1 MNEIETMES
10 DDSRA
15 LQRMKVNW
23 FFLLVHPIGFAFY
36 VIFSKGLPQSTD
48 LNIFPAGFGVILTFI
63 GVVLVCIFLRNPIKQ
78 LPKPPQTNTI
88 ANLENS
94 SEESLLKYKKTPKEL
109 EDASKMTESDAFYF
123 ALGEWRNN
131 CIICLAILQGCALFN
146 ILFVFTLGGNVI
158 NFACAGVLVAFMILL
173 FPSKYLWESYRN
185 ERVPQLLSDGWQSS
199 QSPGRAA

>member
-10 DDSRA
+10 DESKA
-15 LQRMKVNW
+15 LKITKSIW
-23 FFLLVHPIGFAFY
+23 FHVLSVPFIFAFFD
-36 VIFSKGLPQSTD
+36 IFEHGLPQLTD
-48 LNIFPAGFGVILTFI
+48 LNIFPEGFGIILTFI
-63 GVVLVCIFLRNPIKQ
+63 GVVSVCIFLRNPIKQ
-78 LPKPPQTNTI
+78 LAKPPQTNTI
-88 ANLENS
+88 ANPENS

-131 CIICLAILQGCALFN
+131 CIVRLAILEGCALFN
-146 ILFVFTLGGNVI
+146 MVGVFVSGNVV
-158 NFACAGVLVAFMILL
+158 NFACAGVLVAFIISL

-199 QSPGRAA
+199 QSPGTDA

>member
-1 MNEIETMES
+1 MNEIETMEP

-15 LQRMKVNW
+15 LLRMKVIW

-78 LPKPPQTNTI
+78 LPNPPQTNTI
-88 ANLENS
+88 ANPENS

-109 EDASKMTESDAFYF
+109 KDASKMTESDAFYF

-146 ILFVFTLGGNVI
+146 ILFVLSLRGNVI

-185 ERVPQLLSDGWQSS
+185 KRVPQLLSDG
-199 QSPGRAA
+199 

>member
-10 DDSRA
+10 DESKA
-15 LQRMKVNW
+15 LKITKSIW
-23 FFLLVHPIGFAFY
+23 FHVLSVPFIFAFFD
-36 VIFSKGLPQSTD
+36 IFEHGLPQLTD
-48 LNIFPAGFGVILTFI
+48 LNIFPEGFGIILTFI
-63 GVVLVCIFLRNPIKQ
+63 GVVSVCIFLRNPIKQ
-78 LPKPPQTNTI
+78 LAKPPQTNTI
-88 ANLENS
+88 ANPENS

-158 NFACAGVLVAFMILL
+158 NFACAGVLVAFIVLL

-199 QSPGRAA
+199 QSPGTDA

>member
-1 MNEIETMES
+1 MNEIETLEP

-15 LQRMKVNW
+15 LLRVRVIW
-23 FFLLVHPIGFAFY
+23 FSLVYGPTSFAFY
-36 VIFSKGLPQSTD
+36 VIFLNGLPQLTE
-48 LNIFPAGFGVILTFI
+48 LNIFPAGFGIILTFI
-63 GVVLVCIFLRNPIKQ
+63 GVVSVCIFLRNPIKQ
-78 LPKPPQTNTI
+78 LAIPPQTNTI
-88 ANLENS
+88 ANPENS

-158 NFACAGVLVAFMILL
+158 NFACAGVLVAFIVLL

-185 ERVPQLLSDGWQSS
+185 KRVHQLLSNGW
-199 QSPGRAA
+199 

>member
-1 MNEIETMES
+1 MNEIEAMES
-10 DDSRA
+10 EEARVLLTS
-15 LQRMKVNW
+15 KYIW

-78 LPKPPQTNTI
+78 LPNPPQTNTI
-88 ANLENS
+88 ANPENS

-158 NFACAGVLVAFMILL
+158 NFACAGVLVAFIVLL

-185 ERVPQLLSDGWQSS
+185 KRVHQLLSNGW
-199 QSPGRAA
+199 

>member
-1 MNEIETMES
+1 MDEIETIES

-15 LQRMKVNW
+15 LLRMKVIW
-23 FFLLVHPIGFAFY
+23 FSLLVHPIGFAFY

-78 LPKPPQTNTI
+78 LPNPPQTNTI
-88 ANLENS
+88 ANPENS

-131 CIICLAILQGCALFN
+131 CIICLAILEGCALFN

-158 NFACAGVLVAFMILL
+158 NFACAGVLVAFIVLL

-185 ERVPQLLSDGWQSS
+185 KRVPQLLSDGW
-199 QSPGRAA
+199 